1 MQSCLKFAR
10 IFWVLAILLMAGG
23 QLAHA
28 YEDTSCASLHA
39 SEHASKSQP
48 QQDCPAGHVCCSS
61 HSHILGAFIEV
72 PQFAFVVSISGN
84 FIDDGNFVIEGPA
97 REIDYPPQLS

>member
-1 MQSCLKFAR
+1 MQFCLKFAR

-39 SEHASKSQP
+39 SENASKSKQ
-48 QQDCPAGHVCCSS
+48 QQDCPVGHVCCSS
-61 HSHILGAFIEV
+61 HSHILGTFGDV
-72 PQFAFVVSISGN
+72 PPFGFVPSTTST
-84 FIDDGNFVIEGPA
+84 FIDCGNTVIEGPA